1 MLEMGVLP
9 AVAAASAAIM
19 ILYTSAAVS
28 AAFYVFGL
36 THLPPS
42 PPSFPPLLGPLMLE
56 MGVLPAVAAAS
67 TATMILYTSAAA
79 SAAFYVFGLIPLDY
93 GALFFVWGFLCT
105 FAGQLVVSHMLRKY
119 KKQSF
124 IVLSIGGVILL
135 SVFLMGGEAVRD
147 YVQDPAK
154 AVRMSSLCE

>member
-9 AVAAASAAIM
+9 AVAAASA
-19 ILYTSAAVS
+19 
-28 AAFYVFGL
+28 
-36 THLPPS
+36 
-42 PPSFPPLLGPLMLE
+42 
-56 MGVLPAVAAAS
+56 
-67 TATMILYTSAAA
+67 ATMILYTSAAA

-105 FAGQLVVSHMLRKY
+105 FAGQLVVSHMFRKY
-119 KKQSF
+119 QKQSF

-147 YVQDPAK
+147 YVRDPAK
-154 AVRMSSLCE
+154 SMRMSSLCV